1 LQGSTLSFSLSPNPK
16 NKKNMQAVTKLSNMQ
31 LELLKL
37 FATNIS
43 DSDVL
48 DIKQLIINYYAQKI
62 DNELDTLWEQR
73 QYNANTISTWANEH
87 LRTPYNQ

>member
-1 LQGSTLSFSLSPNPK
+1 
-16 NKKNMQAVTKLSNMQ
+16 MQTINKLSNIQ

-37 FATNIS
+37 FTTNIS
-43 DSDVL
+43 DSEVL
-48 DIKQLIINYYAQKI
+48 DIKQLIVNYYAQKI